1 MRHKYGLPLTGS
13 DWVGLPMRVGDIPAD
28 GVIHELAGQ
37 NDAVLLWTGGV
48 TQVEIVGYRP
58 DVHGKVEKTH
68 SFVRTSG
75 MIDLLPRGTQIK
87 EIRWTGE
94 ETQCVSIV
102 LPSTTQR
109 ALFGNDPLQLDANRG
124 PIYGVRDAHIADL
137 GTRLKMQAEAEAPLG
152 AAYVQGLSV
161 ALAAYVAQRYNPSA
175 VPVEPSGALT
185 PAQRALLADHIERNL
200 AMDLSVVDLS
210 GLLGYSP
217 DHFTRIFRKTF
228 HATPHQFITQRRLE
242 RAKTLL
248 RDPGQSLT
256 NIALSCGFS
265 SQSHLSVVFKRAT
278 GVTPGSYRR
287 SH

>member
-1 MRHKYGLPLTGS
+1 
-13 DWVGLPMRVGDIPAD
+13 
-28 GVIHELAGQ
+28 
-37 NDAVLLWTGGV
+37 
-48 TQVEIVGYRP
+48 
-58 DVHGKVEKTH
+58 
-68 SFVRTSG
+68 
-75 MIDLLPRGTQIK
+75 
-87 EIRWTGE
+87 
-94 ETQCVSIV
+94 
-102 LPSTTQR
+102 
-109 ALFGNDPLQLDANRG
+109 
-124 PIYGVRDAHIADL
+124 
-137 GTRLKMQAEAEAPLG
+137 
-152 AAYVQGLSV
+152 
-161 ALAAYVAQRYNPSA
+161 